1 MTKSK
6 TLSSIFMSLSKEEM
20 QQSVTRDFET
30 LKTKMDEEAT
40 LQVEVMKGPVGRP
53 RGTLEATLLT
63 PKMEEEEPT
72 F

>member
-1 MTKSK
+1 M
-6 TLSSIFMSLSKEEM
+6 
-20 QQSVTRDFET
+20 TRDFET

-40 LQVEVMKGPVGRP
+40 LQVEVMKGPVGRS